1 MCYEYY
7 VNRLFVGNAYVMQ
20 RRHVS
25 LLPRIPM
32 IGPVINPTQSWWLK
46 DQSAPI
52 APPPSLPERC
62 DIAIIGAGMTGAS
75 IAYWLSKLHGRS
87 CILLDARGVAG
98 GATGRNGGHLWPRMN
113 LQLES
118 DTRKELLEF
127 IRENNV
133 DCDLTEW
140 GAVDLEIRPVNNAD
154 VSDDSDNSDSSSSS
168 DDTWGELEYWD
179 EETTAKRFGTDAF
192 AMAEY
197 NKHAAQFYPAKVT
210 QAMIDASDPLTKV
223 YAPVRVLKIIDD
235 VNGCGS
241 ILETDYGSVV
251 ADQVVV
257 ASNAWTSELLP
268 ELANYLYPCRN
279 QVLMTTPSNIP
290 NSWGAGAFSVGA
302 MTGSGDIEDEIYCI
316 RRPDGRMCV
325 GGARYLE
332 TDAAIGN
339 NDDGSLSE
347 VVGKRIR
354 EFMETSFPN
363 LAPLIIEAEWTGI
376 IALTSDRKPIVGR
389 MPSRKNVLVA
399 AGYNGSGMSM
409 CFGIGKYIANIAIN
423 NGVDEEELSPH
434 IRILSPARFLGK

>member
-1 MCYEYY
+1 
-7 VNRLFVGNAYVMQ
+7 
-20 RRHVS
+20 
-25 LLPRIPM
+25 
-32 IGPVINPTQSWWLK
+32 
-46 DQSAPI
+46 
-52 APPPSLPERC
+52 
-62 DIAIIGAGMTGAS
+62 
-75 IAYWLSKLHGRS
+75 
-87 CILLDARGVAG
+87 
-98 GATGRNGGHLWPRMN
+98 MN

-118 DTRKELLEF
+118 DTRNDLLDF
-127 IRENNV
+127 IREHNV

-140 GAVDLEIRPVNNAD
+140 GAADLEIRPATSAGL
-154 VSDDSDNSDSSSSS
+154 SDDSDNSDSSSSS

-179 EETTAKRFGTDAF
+179 EETTANRFGTDAF

-210 QAMIDASDPLTKV
+210 QAMLDASDPLTKV

-235 VNGCGS
+235 VDGFGS
-241 ILETDYGSVV
+241 ILETDFGSVM

-268 ELANYLYPCRN
+268 ELANYIYPCRN
-279 QVLMTTPSNIP
+279 QVLMTAPSKIP
-290 NSWGAGAFSVGA
+290 DSWGAGAFSVGA

-316 RRPDGRMCV
+316 RRPDGRICV
-325 GGARYLE
+325 GGARYLD

-363 LAPLIIEAEWTGI
+363 LAPLIVEAEWTGI
-376 IALTSDRKPIVGR
+376 IALTTDHKPIVGR

-409 CFGIGKYIANIAIN
+409 CFGVGKYIANMLATTN
-423 NGVDEEELSPH
+423 VDEDEFPRH
-434 IRILSPARFLGK
+434 IRILSPARFLDK

>member
-1 MCYEYY
+1 
-7 VNRLFVGNAYVMQ
+7 
-20 RRHVS
+20 
-25 LLPRIPM
+25 M

-46 DQSAPI
+46 DLPPAPI
-52 APPPSLPERC
+52 APITLPERC

-75 IAYWLSKLHGRS
+75 IAYWLSKKYDRS

-113 LQLES
+113 LPLES
-118 DTRKELLEF
+118 DTRRDLLEF
-127 IRENNV
+127 IRKHNV

-154 VSDDSDNSDSSSSS
+154 SDNSDSSSSS
-168 DDTWGELEYWD
+168 EDTWGELEYWD
-179 EETTAKRFGTDAF
+179 EETTAKRFGTNAF

-210 QAMIDASDPLTKV
+210 QAMIEKSDPLTKV
-223 YAPVRVLKIIDD
+223 YAPVRVFKIMDD
-235 VNGCGS
+235 INGCGS
-241 ILETDYGSVV
+241 ILKTDYGSVV

-268 ELANYLYPCRN
+268 ELTNYLYPCRN
-279 QVLMTTPSNIP
+279 QVLMTAPSKIS

-302 MTGSGDIEDEIYCI
+302 MSGSGDIEDEIYCI
-316 RRPDGRMCV
+316 RRPDGRICV

-363 LAPLIIEAEWTGI
+363 LAPLIVEAEWTGI

-389 MPSRKNVLVA
+389 MPSRKNVFVA

-409 CFGIGKYIANIAIN
+409 CFGVGKYIANMLTKN
-423 NGVDEEELSPH
+423 VGVDDEEELPPH
-434 IRILSPARFLGK
+434 IRILSPARFLGKLK

>member
-1 MCYEYY
+1 
-7 VNRLFVGNAYVMQ
+7 
-20 RRHVS
+20 
-25 LLPRIPM
+25 M

-46 DQSAPI
+46 DQPAPV
-52 APPPSLPERC
+52 APPSLPEQC

-75 IAYWLSKLHGRS
+75 IAYWLSKNHGRS

-118 DTRKELLEF
+118 DTRTDLLEF
-127 IRENNV
+127 IREHNV
-133 DCDLTEW
+133 DCDLTEF
-140 GAVDLEIRPVNNAD
+140 GAADLEIRPVTSSVD
-154 VSDDSDNSDSSSSS
+154 VYDDCDNSDSSSSS
-168 DDTWGELEYWD
+168 DDTWGEIEYWD

-210 QAMIDASDPLTKV
+210 QAMLDASDPLTKV

-235 VNGCGS
+235 INGFGS
-241 ILETDYGSVV
+241 ILETDFGSVM

-268 ELANYLYPCRN
+268 ELAKYIYPCRN
-279 QVLMTTPSNIP
+279 QVLMTAPSKIP
-290 NSWGAGAFSVGA
+290 DSWGAGAFSVGA

-316 RRPDGRMCV
+316 RRPDGRICV

-354 EFMETSFPN
+354 EFMESSFPN
-363 LAPLIIEAEWTGI
+363 LAPLVVEAEWTGI
-376 IALTSDRKPIVGR
+376 IALTTDRKPIVGR
-389 MPSRKNVLVA
+389 IPLRKNVLVA

-409 CFGIGKYIANIAIN
+409 CFGVGKYIANMLATTN
-423 NGVDEEELSPH
+423 VDEDEFPRH
-434 IRILSPARFLGK
+434 IRILSPARFLDK